1 MYWLEISVRTDGEGA
16 EAVAEV
22 LRPFAYQESV
32 VLEQLG
38 DDTTADPDALE
49 SSVTVKI
56 YIPEDDDTP
65 ALRRRIEEILY
76 HMSRLYPMPE
86 PTFLQLA
93 DEDWANAWKD
103 HYRPFRLGRRLKIWP
118 TWLPRES
125 DEDANPDDIV
135 LILDPGMA
143 FGTGLHPTT
152 QGCLRA
158 LEDIIAPGMSVL
170 DAGTGSG
177 ILAIAAAKLGAAE
190 VAAFDTDNLA
200 VRATVDNAVQ
210 NSVADVIHAW
220 RGELDSVR
228 EEVGRRTWDVVV
240 ANILAPVIIQLLS
253 EKGLLDYV
261 APGGRL
267 VLSGIILEQG
277 AAVEAAIS
285 GAGGQVDGTITAGD
299 WITYIAGR
307 RRGAQPAVGVH

>member
-1 MYWLEISVRTDGEGA
+1 
-16 EAVAEV
+16 
-22 LRPFAYQESV
+22 
-32 VLEQLG
+32 
-38 DDTTADPDALE
+38 
-49 SSVTVKI
+49 
-56 YIPEDDDTP
+56 
-65 ALRRRIEEILY
+65 
-76 HMSRLYPMPE
+76 
-86 PTFLQLA
+86 
-93 DEDWANAWKD
+93 
-103 HYRPFRLGRRLKIWP
+103 
-118 TWLPRES
+118 
-125 DEDANPDDIV
+125 
-135 LILDPGMA
+135 
-143 FGTGLHPTT
+143 
-152 QGCLRA
+152 
-158 LEDIIAPGMSVL
+158 MSVL

-210 NSVADVIHAW
+210 NGVADVIHVW

-228 EEVGRRTWDVVV
+228 DEVARRTWDVVV

-277 AAVEAAIS
+277 PAVEAAIFE
-285 GAGGQVDGTITAGD
+285 AGGQVEDTIVAGD

-307 RRGAQPAVGVH
+307 R